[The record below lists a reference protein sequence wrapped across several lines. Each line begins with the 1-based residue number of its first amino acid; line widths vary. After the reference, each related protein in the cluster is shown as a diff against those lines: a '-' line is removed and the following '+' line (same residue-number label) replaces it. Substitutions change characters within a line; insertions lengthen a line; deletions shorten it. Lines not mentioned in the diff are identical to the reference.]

1 MTVRDI
7 AESYKGMY
15 LNESTEG
22 TLPKGVKIISGNG
35 TEATIIGYRIVKRK
49 NQENR
54 STSNLSKT
62 VDAIIEFIDKN
73 FDRLD
78 FDRLIDRLE
87 KKASPPI
94 DYENLDD
101 INARANAS
109 PRERLIAR
117 LKKLKLASASAIVTY
132 LSALLQVLWG
142 TFVAAPYYTLKL
154 IKIITSGMSVE
165 SVQYKIKLENEATM
179 FVGQDYIVDDFDEN
193 HSGNLFWKV
202 VGNITESYRD
212 PY

>member
-87 KKASPPI
+87 KKASSPI